1 MGRGLRGL
9 LVVLLVAVA
18 AGFAPHARA
27 DNNDNIYDESIYTD
41 FYTPPNPLP
50 DGAPGDLIRTEP
62 SRLVL
67 EPSGQLGMIMANGT
81 RIMYRSNDARGNPN
95 AVTGTYFEPHNP
107 WPGAGPRPLI
117 VYGPGTQGTSW

>member
-1 MGRGLRGL
+1 MPLPDLLPSGERSGLRGL
-9 LVVLLVAVA
+9 VVVLLVAVA

-27 DNNDNIYDESIYTD
+27 DNNDNIYDESIYTE

-67 EPSGQLGMIMANGT
+67 EPSGQFGMIMANGT

-95 AVTGTYFEPHNP
+95 AVTGTYSSLTTRGPA
-107 WPGAGPRPLI
+107 PGHGR
-117 VYGPGTQGTSW
+117 

>member
-1 MGRGLRGL
+1 MRGLV
-9 LVVLLVAVA
+9 VVLLVAVA

-27 DNNDNIYDESIYTD
+27 DNNDNIYDESIYTE

-67 EPSGQLGMIMANGT
+67 EPSGQFGMIMANGT

-95 AVTGTYFEPHNP
+95 AVTGTYSSLTTRGPA
-107 WPGAGPRPLI
+107 PGHGR
-117 VYGPGTQGTSW
+117 